1 MRAILWCNGT
11 QPSKSVI
18 DAVLDEGV
26 PVFGADAGADRAAE
40 SGVEVEEVLGD
51 LDSVDRS
58 RWESKLREL
67 PDQSSSD
74 LAKSITLLIERGYT
88 EIDVVGID
96 GGSPDHILGS
106 WAALC
111 EAPGGARIRLHH
123 EDAVAH
129 RLHPRDGG
137 LELDIGEGQEFSVFA
152 LQPCK
157 AWVSGAKWEVDGD
170 PMSFSTRGLHNVG
183 TGEIVRIN
191 TDGVL
196 VVFSPR

>member
-96 GGSPDHILGS
+96 GGSPEHVLGS

-111 EAPGGARIRLHH
+111 EAPGGARICLQH
-123 EDAVAH
+123 EDAVTH

-137 LELDIGEGQEFSVFA
+137 LELDIDEGQEFSVFA

-191 TDGVL
+191 ADGVL

>member
-88 EIDVVGID
+88 EIDVVCVD
-96 GGSPDHILGS
+96 GGSPDHVLGS

-111 EAPGGARIRLHH
+111 ETPGGARIRLHH
-123 EDAVAH
+123 EDAVAY

-137 LELDIGEGQEFSVFA
+137 LELDIGEGREFSVFA

-183 TGEIVRIN
+183 TEEIVRIN
-191 TDGVL
+191 ADGVL

>member
-96 GGSPDHILGS
+96 GGSPEHVLGS

-137 LELDIGEGQEFSVFA
+137 LELEIGEGQEFSVFA
-152 LQPCK
+152 LQPCN

-183 TGEIVRIN
+183 TGGSARIN
-191 TDGVL
+191 ADGVL

>member
-74 LAKSITLLIERGYT
+74 LTKSITLLIERGYT

-96 GGSPDHILGS
+96 GGSPEHVLGS

-111 EAPGGARIRLHH
+111 EAPGGARIRLQH
-123 EDAVAH
+123 EDAVTH

-137 LELDIGEGQEFSVFA
+137 LELDIGEGQKFSVFA

-157 AWVSGAKWEVDGD
+157 AWVSGAKWEIDGD

-191 TDGVL
+191 ADGVL

>member
-11 QPSKSVI
+11 QPPQSVI
-18 DAVLDEGV
+18 DAVLDDGV
-26 PVFGADAGADRAAE
+26 PVFGVDAGADRAAE
-40 SGVEVEEVLGD
+40 SGIEVEEVLGD

-58 RWESKLREL
+58 RWESTLHEL

-74 LAKSITLLIERGYT
+74 LAKSIALLIERGYT

-96 GGSPDHILGS
+96 GGSPEHVLGS

-123 EDAVAH
+123 EDAVTH
-129 RLHPRDGG
+129 RLHPLDGG
-137 LELDIGEGQEFSVFA
+137 LELDIGEGREFSVFA

-157 AWVSGAKWEVDGD
+157 AWVSGAKWEVDGE

-183 TGEIVRIN
+183 TGEMVRIN
-191 TDGVL
+191 ADGVL

>member
-11 QPSKSVI
+11 QPSQSVI

-26 PVFGADAGADRAAE
+26 PVIGVDAGADRAAE
-40 SGVEVEEVLGD
+40 SGIEVEEVLGD

-58 RWESKLREL
+58 RWGGKLHEL

-74 LAKSITLLIERGYT
+74 LVKSITLLIERGYT
-88 EIDVVGID
+88 EIDVVGVD
-96 GGSPDHILGS
+96 GGSPDHVLGS

-137 LELDIGEGQEFSVFA
+137 LELEIGEGQEFSVFA
-152 LQPCK
+152 LQPCN

-183 TGEIVRIN
+183 TGGSARIN
-191 TDGVL
+191 ADGVL

>member
-11 QPSKSVI
+11 QPSQSVI
-18 DAVLDEGV
+18 EAVLDEGV
-26 PVFGADAGADRAAE
+26 PVIGVDAGADRAAE
-40 SGVEVEEVLGD
+40 SGIEVEEVLGD
-51 LDSVDRS
+51 LDSVDGS
-58 RWESKLREL
+58 RWEGKLHEL

-74 LAKSITLLIERGYT
+74 LVKSITLLIERGYT
-88 EIDVVGID
+88 EIDVVGVD
-96 GGSPDHILGS
+96 GGSPDHVLGS

-137 LELDIGEGQEFSVFA
+137 LELEIGEGQEFSVFA
-152 LQPCK
+152 LQPCN

-183 TGEIVRIN
+183 TGGSARIN
-191 TDGVL
+191 ADGVL

>member
-11 QPSKSVI
+11 QPSQSVI

-26 PVFGADAGADRAAE
+26 PVIGVDAGADRAAE
-40 SGVEVEEVLGD
+40 SGIEVEEVLGD
-51 LDSVDRS
+51 LDSVDGS
-58 RWESKLREL
+58 RWEGKLHEL

-74 LAKSITLLIERGYT
+74 LVKSITLLIERGYT
-88 EIDVVGID
+88 EIDVVGVD
-96 GGSPDHILGS
+96 GGSPDHVLGS

-137 LELDIGEGQEFSVFA
+137 LELEIGEGQEFSVFA
-152 LQPCK
+152 LQPCN

-183 TGEIVRIN
+183 TGGSARIN
-191 TDGVL
+191 ADGVL

>member
-11 QPSKSVI
+11 QPSQSVI
-18 DAVLDEGV
+18 EAVLDEGV
-26 PVFGADAGADRAAE
+26 PVIGVDAGADRAAE
-40 SGVEVEEVLGD
+40 SGIEVEEVLGD
-51 LDSVDRS
+51 LDSVDGS
-58 RWESKLREL
+58 RWGGKLHEL

-74 LAKSITLLIERGYT
+74 LVKSITLLIERGYT
-88 EIDVVGID
+88 EIDVVGVD
-96 GGSPDHILGS
+96 GGSPDHVLGS

-137 LELDIGEGQEFSVFA
+137 LELEIGEGQEFSVFA
-152 LQPCK
+152 LQPCN

-183 TGEIVRIN
+183 TGGSARIN
-191 TDGVL
+191 ADGVL

>member
-1 MRAILWCNGT
+1 MPHTNTGVINQNIDPANVGHDLRNSILYGF
-11 QPSKSVI
+11 SVANVTNHEI
-18 DAVLDEGV
+18 SEPVQILLGPLASFGV
-26 PVFGADAGADRAAE
+26 HIKNT
-40 SGVEVEEVLGD
+40 
-51 LDSVDRS
+51 DSRT
-58 RWESKLREL
+58 LRYE
-67 PDQSSSD
+67 
-74 LAKSITLLIERGYT
+74 TL
-88 EIDVVGID
+88 D
-96 GGSPDHILGS
+96 GGSPDHVLGS

-137 LELDIGEGQEFSVFA
+137 LELEIGEGQEFSVFA

-183 TGEIVRIN
+183 TGGSARIN
-191 TDGVL
+191 ADGVL